1 MNAGSGV
8 GNEFSY
14 SWWYECNTCCAAKKK
29 SGIWDVSEV
38 AYNWHACRREGMHV
52 NGIGY
57 LLLDVREKLLLEN
70 FEENIEKYWELFG

>member
-1 MNAGSGV
+1 
-8 GNEFSY
+8 
-14 SWWYECNTCCAAKKK
+14 
-29 SGIWDVSEV
+29 
-38 AYNWHACRREGMHV
+38 MHV